1 MVFSAVVDFVDNIYC
16 QCIPI
21 YSRKGVA
28 DEIPVKVEQSNQD
41 KAEIKQNV
49 P

>member
-21 YSRKGVA
+21 YSRVA